1 MVAPATGSDGK
12 KRIAASLG
20 PSACSWCCLFRC
32 CGGFTPRNR
41 LRKQL
46 AMTHI
51 AMCSCSSL
59 RDCFGLSFLLCSAM
73 AEEPPSAEETNRLA
87 ADILFACHIL
97 IENIQG
103 YEALVPQELQQN
115 FQLRRSLC
123 GQARAGGGHGRAV
136 PPSGGH
142 ESPERRGGGKVLSL
156 VPGRRAVLV
165 RGRLALLGRQ

>member
-20 PSACSWCCLFRC
+20 PSACSWCVLFRC

-115 FQLRRSLC
+115 FQL
-123 GQARAGGGHGRAV
+123 AGDVAYAAKRELEEVMEEPSHPLAAMRVQNAGEAV
-136 PPSGGH
+136 KCLASFLAD
-142 ESPERRGGGKVLSL
+142 ELSL
-156 VPGRRAVLV
+156 SVED
-165 RGRLALLGRQ
+165 LLS